1 MASDTYLWFFWKI
14 LDHPL
19 KSSFSEDPFL
29 SFSHFVSHNP
39 QGSTVIPFHPGQRYR
54 DCKNIC
60 NKIIFVLFLARLIF
74 ESKISRMIHWNLANR
89 DINWT
94 VFIGCKQLFHCKR
107 QNSISRRK
115 TKKLFFLNRIWW
127 HNTMLYRIVFFQRNL
142 WTPPDSLE
150 LPVTRIHVESPVFI
164 RYLKWNSTDETI
176 PLEVIVKGVQ

>member
-39 QGSTVIPFHPGQRYR
+39 QGSTIIPFHPGQRYR

-94 VFIGCKQLFHCKR
+94 VFISCKQLFHCKR
-107 QNSISRRK
+107 QNLISRRK

-127 HNTMLYRIVFFQRNL
+127 HNTMLYRIVFFSEKSV
-142 WTPPDSLE
+142 DS
-150 LPVTRIHVESPVFI
+150 PRFSRVARHPYSNSMVPCRTFI
-164 RYLKWNSTDETI
+164 T
-176 PLEVIVKGVQ
+176 

>member
-150 LPVTRIHVESPVFI
+150 LPVTRIHIILLQILFYSLPPC
-164 RYLKWNSTDETI
+164 W
-176 PLEVIVKGVQ
+176 